1 MNFSLLVLWVLY
13 WVNERVPMSESD
25 FAKPAETAKRE
36 LPASMVER
44 MTLILDAFDDRSS
57 RLTLEEVACRTQLPR
72 STVHRILDQMVR
84 LDWIDHASFGYC
96 LGRRAKAMSE
106 GDNGHIR
113 IREAAAPLLHDLHMT
128 TGMVAHLAVLDGGD
142 CVYLDKIGG
151 QLAASL
157 PSRVGG
163 RVPAYASACGKAL
176 LAGLEPEQVDALYG
190 DRLVRRTERTIHELS
205 TLHLELNRIR
215 SRRGL
220 AFETGESAVGMAC
233 VGAAIRGPEGPVA
246 SISLCGPVRA
256 GLLERTAPLVAAAA
270 RDVSRTLYP
279 ELSAPRRGAR
289 TSRVPVESWSPH
301 AMERLLATQSGEW
314 M

>member
-1 MNFSLLVLWVLY
+1 
-13 WVNERVPMSESD
+13 
-25 FAKPAETAKRE
+25 
-36 LPASMVER
+36 

-84 LDWIDHASFGYC
+84 LDWVDHASFGYC
-96 LGRRAKAMSE
+96 LGRRAKAMCD

-113 IREAAAPLLHDLHMT
+113 IREAAAPLLHELHMT

-151 QLAASL
+151 QLAAAL

-163 RVPAYASACGKAL
+163 RVPAYAAACGKAL
-176 LAGLEPEQVDALYG
+176 LAGLEPEQIDFLYG
-190 DRLVRRTERTIHELS
+190 TRLARRTDRTIYDLS

-215 SRRGL
+215 RRHGL
-220 AFETGESAVGMAC
+220 AFETGEAAVGMSC
-233 VGAAIRGPEGPVA
+233 VGAAIRSPEGPVA
-246 SISLCGPVRA
+246 AISLCGPTRV
-256 GLLERTAPLVAAAA
+256 GLLERVAPLVADAA
-270 RDVSRTLYP
+270 RDVSRMLYP
-279 ELSAPRRGAR
+279 ELGNPRRGSRAAR
-289 TSRVPVESWSPH
+289 EPEQSWSTQ
-301 AMERLLATQSGEW
+301 AMERLLATQSGQW

>member
-1 MNFSLLVLWVLY
+1 
-13 WVNERVPMSESD
+13 MSEAQRTQVSQ
-25 FAKPAETAKRE
+25 APKRE

-44 MTLILDAFDDRSS
+44 MTLILDAFDDLSS

-96 LGRRAKAMSE
+96 LGRRAKAMGE

-113 IREAAAPLLHDLHMT
+113 VREAAAPLLHELHMT
-128 TGMVAHLAVLDGGD
+128 TGMVAHLSVLDGPD

-151 QLAASL
+151 QLAATL

-163 RVPAYASACGKAL
+163 RVPAYSTAGGKAL
-176 LAGLEPEQVDALYG
+176 LAGLEPEQVDALYPG
-190 DRLVRRTERTIHELS
+190 PHLPRRTERTIADLS

-215 SRRGL
+215 RRHGL
-220 AFETGESAVGMAC
+220 AFETGEATTGMSC
-233 VGAAIRGPEGPVA
+233 VGAAIRSPASPVA
-246 SISLCGPVRA
+246 AISLCGPTRP
-256 GLLERTAPLVAAAA
+256 GHLERIAPLVAGAV
-270 RDVSRTLYP
+270 RDISHTLYP
-279 ELSAPRRGAR
+279 ELSAPRRIRAAR
-289 TSRVPVESWSPH
+289 NTADSWSPQV
-301 AMERLLATQSGEW
+301 MEQMLATQSDGW